1 MFIKKFLLSAVLL
14 LTAAAAAVAA
24 DKIKVLE
31 MKVPESAAPG
41 QVVNAHL
48 TLQVLELDEPHRL
61 RPYAVFF
68 FPGTKII
75 KNVPGNNITPWK
87 LEKFKIGDK
96 LKVTAQFTI
105 PSDIKAGSECCVYF
119 KIVHKKNIKLI
130 GSARKSFKI
139 QPPQKMVLP
148 PVKINDSPRPVAVVP
163 ILDDKAVI
171 DGKLNESA
179 WQKAAVLPVKLTSA
193 TGEKAESPAELRI
206 FADKK
211 NIYLGF
217 RADKVKNDEILSVKH
232 PMHDGPLWNN
242 DSVEFFFTPEYDSTE
257 YTQFTADLLD
267 QHYDSLNGDFYGFN
281 PIWQSK
287 AQRAADS
294 WVIEAAIPVDAISRK
309 KLTTGTIWRGG
320 FFRNS
325 RRCKLNYAWIPTYG
339 AHNGV
344 KKHGLVVFGSLAE
357 ALKDAAD
364 FLPVER
370 SSMTPAMQKI
380 ADQVKAVI
388 QNSAGKN
395 AGDFENAL
403 TEISELKKQ
412 FEKLQFA
419 ARFANSKN
427 PLIVQEC
434 DPYAHGLIVAGAGE
448 TASGIDADFYP
459 GEVRNIAFN
468 ITNISSKNMTVR
480 ATFLTAQMS
489 DFKTKAGLNN
499 FLMMGIKGYKTEFF
513 EPADVATAD
522 DTVTSDALLPNPAGV
537 WKLAPN
543 ETAQIYI
550 SVKAPQQPIRSQGV
564 FSLYSTDNK
573 DVERILLPVTFNTV
587 ASGALSRES
596 KPIVFCWD
604 SIMRNM
610 EQAQPQYAVQHW
622 EMLHKYGF
630 TMAFIN
636 GLQHLPRPGANSNGE
651 ITGKMDFTF
660 LREHIARIGNKF
672 DYYYFDIGIWNKFY
686 QRKDL
691 FGLDFDHPN
700 YGKAFKS
707 WFKAVM
713 DELMRLGIPNERLMV
728 CPEDES
734 INDHAVQISKWI
746 KEVRPETRI
755 VIDASSSDMEKIRRI
770 DKYVDV
776 WLPHMKTLQQE
787 ALQEFHKYLVDKGK
801 PRFLYYYCTGG
812 NEKIKK
818 PHADY
823 ICNFYRVFERD
834 FSGLGYWAAGQYYGD
849 PWYRRIYARAYDT
862 ALLYPAESGPVPS
875 RRLAAWNR
883 GVQDLWLLR
892 ETEQRYRNDPE
903 TVFNLRKAAKAV
915 ADFPEES
922 SRAAELRQY
931 CRKLLEKRP
940 VR

>member
-1 MFIKKFLLSAVLL
+1 
-14 LTAAAAAVAA
+14 
-24 DKIKVLE
+24 
-31 MKVPESAAPG
+31 
-41 QVVNAHL
+41 
-48 TLQVLELDEPHRL
+48 
-61 RPYAVFF
+61 
-68 FPGTKII
+68 
-75 KNVPGNNITPWK
+75 
-87 LEKFKIGDK
+87 
-96 LKVTAQFTI
+96 
-105 PSDIKAGSECCVYF
+105 
-119 KIVHKKNIKLI
+119 
-130 GSARKSFKI
+130 
-139 QPPQKMVLP
+139 
-148 PVKINDSPRPVAVVP
+148 
-163 ILDDKAVI
+163 
-171 DGKLNESA
+171 
-179 WQKAAVLPVKLTSA
+179 
-193 TGEKAESPAELRI
+193 
-206 FADKK
+206 
-211 NIYLGF
+211 
-217 RADKVKNDEILSVKH
+217 
-232 PMHDGPLWNN
+232 
-242 DSVEFFFTPEYDSTE
+242 
-257 YTQFTADLLD
+257 
-267 QHYDSLNGDFYGFN
+267 
-281 PIWQSK
+281 
-287 AQRAADS
+287 
-294 WVIEAAIPVDAISRK
+294 
-309 KLTTGTIWRGG
+309 
-320 FFRNS
+320 
-325 RRCKLNYAWIPTYG
+325 
-339 AHNGV
+339 
-344 KKHGLVVFGSLAE
+344 
-357 ALKDAAD
+357 
-364 FLPVER
+364 R
-370 SSMTPAMQKI
+370 SSMTPAMQKT

-395 AGDFENAL
+395 ASDFENAL

-448 TASGIDADFYP
+448 TASSIDADFYP

-480 ATFLTAQMS
+480 ATFLTAKMS
-489 DFKTKAGLNN
+489 DFQTKAGLNN
-499 FLMMGIKGYKTEFF
+499 FLMVGIRGYKTEFF
-513 EPADVATAD
+513 EPADVAAAD
-522 DTVTSDALLPNPAGV
+522 GTVTSDVLLPNPAGM

-636 GLQHLPRPGANSNGE
+636 GLQHLPRPSANSNGE

-755 VIDASSSDMEKIRRI
+755 VIDSSSSDMEKIIRI

-883 GVQDLWLLR
+883 GAQDLWLLR

-903 TVFNLRKAAKAV
+903 TVANLRKAAKAV

-940 VR
+940 AR